1 MTQDPKLRQGH
12 RLLQLGMLVFLFGL
26 IVGVAVPTFAVPRLG
41 LSTHL
46 LGITQGLFLAV
57 TGLLWPRLKLAP
69 SVARFAFW
77 LAVYGCLAPLTA
89 NLLAAMWAAGNS
101 LLPIAA
107 GQARG
112 STLQEAV
119 ITILLR
125 SGGASLI
132 AVASLI
138 VWGLRGPG
146 EQRG

>member
-1 MTQDPKLRQGH
+1 MTSDSKARQGH
-12 RLLQLGMLVFLFGL
+12 RLLQLGMLVFLFAL
-26 IVGVAVPTFAVPRLG
+26 IVGVAVPSFAVPRLG

-46 LGITQGLFLAV
+46 LGIMQGLFLAV
-57 TGLLWPRLKLAP
+57 SGLLWPRLKLAP
-69 SVARFAFW
+69 AVARLAFW

-89 NLLAAMWAAGNS
+89 NFLAAIWGAGNT
-101 LLPIAA
+101 LLPMAA

-112 STLQEAV
+112 SSLQEAL
-119 ITILLR
+119 IAILLR

-132 AVASLI
+132 AVTLLI